1 MLSIVSPVTHGKVW
15 SRMSTSGVPR
25 ATLEDGTVLRN
36 LTEVAAGSRKEE
48 ERIAEAVAGHQATF
62 SIATD

>member
-1 MLSIVSPVTHGKVW
+1 
-15 SRMSTSGVPR
+15 MSTSGVPR

-48 ERIAEAVAGHQATF
+48 RIAEAVAGHQATF